1 MVLSFFIFLKRR
13 FFPYSISSLSFKFS
27 FVLVKTYRFDTTKY
41 LWETKGKSDGPLN
54 QQNQTR
60 LLNIIQRE
68 QFDSFYF
75 LHHELVY

>member
-1 MVLSFFIFLKRR
+1 MVLSFFNFFKETFL
-13 FFPYSISSLSFKFS
+13 FLFHMSLSFKLS
-27 FVLVKTYRFDTTKY
+27 FVLVKTYHFDTTKY

-60 LLNIIQRE
+60 LFNIIQRE

>member
-1 MVLSFFIFLKRR
+1 MFLSFLNFFKETFL
-13 FFPYSISSLSFKFS
+13 FLFHMSLSFKLS

-60 LLNIIQRE
+60 LFNIIQRE